1 MKIQEYIY
9 NNQKINNITDKI
21 INASSYNNIYI
32 GNVSDNYSKM
42 LAANYFLKSNKTV
55 IYLTSNIYHAQRAYD
70 TFLDYLGKEKVSFFP
85 GEEFVS
91 QEMVASSNTFKLARM
106 NTLARII
113 KKEPGVIVINTE
125 GALKNVMSFENIKK
139 SIINIKPGDIY
150 IKDELIKELVTICFL

>member
-21 INASSYNNIYI
+21 INASNYNNIYI

-70 TFLDYLGKEKVSFFP
+70 I
-85 GEEFVS
+85 
-91 QEMVASSNTFKLARM
+91 FKLFLTDFTDEEIQHCVTNAY
-106 NTLARII
+106 
-113 KKEPGVIVINTE
+113 G
-125 GALKNVMSFENIKK
+125 KNFDTENIA
-139 SIINIKPGDIY
+139 DISH
-150 IKDELIKELVTICFL
+150 T